1 MLNDKIKKK
10 KLKKEEKNSELT
22 YQSRDLMNHKIM
34 INKSKIILKK

>member
-22 YQSRDLMNHKIM
+22 YQSRDLNHKIM